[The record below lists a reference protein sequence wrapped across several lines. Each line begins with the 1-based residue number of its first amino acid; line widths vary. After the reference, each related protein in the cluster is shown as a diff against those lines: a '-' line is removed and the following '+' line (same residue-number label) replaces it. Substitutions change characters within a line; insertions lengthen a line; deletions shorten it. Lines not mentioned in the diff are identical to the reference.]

1 MLSIQNKM
9 PCLCFPLRH
18 LLFTMF
24 DAKWFYQETLAY
36 YWATFVIPILQLK
49 TTEQNH
55 FSLHSIIIKA
65 FLPTQISS
73 MLYLRNLEKGI

>member
-9 PCLCFPLRH
+9 PCLCFPLQH
-18 LLFTMF
+18 LLFTLF
-24 DAKWFYQETLAY
+24 NAKWFYQETLTY
-36 YWATFVIPILQLK
+36 YWATFLIPILQHK

-65 FLPTQISS
+65 FLATHISS
-73 MLYLRNLEKGI
+73 MLYLRNQEKGI